1 MDLYFKY
8 LILIQQGTR
17 HANCLVSKVN
27 QIRSWKIKIKMDV
40 GSATITDAI
49 KEFSISVQ
57 EIKKLEIKMTK
68 KITSQMLQSEK
79 ERKQMVLQNQLQ
91 IVTIFAKVLK
101 PKKGGGLSN

>member
-1 MDLYFKY
+1 MDIYFEY

-40 GSATITDAI
+40 SAAITDAI

-57 EIKKLEIKMTK
+57 EIKKLKIKTTK

-79 ERKQMVLQNQLQ
+79 ERKEMVLQNQLQ

-101 PKKGGGLSN
+101 PKKGGGLSI